1 MRLKFFILVALS
13 LTTIGF
19 IVIPAMAQINP
30 PPQNNPVLLTQQLRN
45 EVEVADNE
53 LFKGFTLTITNQ
65 VKSALIKKIDI
76 VIMMFETGNFQGGY
90 KKLDN
95 DLAIKLHICGT
106 DREQARSWLSNEP
119 EMRDQVEVFRD
130 TCQLLILEIKL
141 ADPRPTP

>member
-1 MRLKFFILVALS
+1 MRLKFFVLVALL

-19 IVIPAMAQINP
+19 SVIHAMAQINP

-45 EVEVADNE
+45 EVEFADNE

-65 VKSALIKKIDI
+65 VKSALIKKIDV
-76 VIMMFETGNFQGGY
+76 VIMMFEKGNFQGGY

-95 DLAIKLHICGT
+95 DLATKLHICGT

-130 TCQLLILEIKL
+130 TCQQLILEIKL